1 MCGCVSK
8 LFLAVQNSP
17 IGDLVPWSIVLSD
30 STNNQSLHNT
40 TEWPQRLVT
49 FELFDQ
55 SDEETRPDQK
65 TYLPIYLEGTAQ
77 ITARNCQEPPDNRQE
92 PGTFIFDKQRAT
104 LKAKKTCDF
113 WDRWSKWWGNMTWPT
128 IWQYLT
134 MLIIVDNF
142 YSCWYNYDNYWTFLK
157 NFTTKSQQ
165 HEQRQWQRQSW
176 DNSDNWETEFMTIF
190 VAWQLRVTL
199 DSIRNSCDV
208 FVWCLP

>member
-1 MCGCVSK
+1 MRRH
-8 LFLAVQNSP
+8 
-17 IGDLVPWSIVLSD
+17 DL
-30 STNNQSLHNT
+30 TK
-40 TEWPQRLVT
+40 
-49 FELFDQ
+49 
-55 SDEETRPDQK
+55 K

-142 YSCWYNYDNYWTFLK
+142 YSCWYNYDNYWNFLK
-157 NFTTKSQQ
+157 IFTTKSQQ

-190 VAWQLRVTL
+190 VIWQLIVTL

-208 FVWCLP
+208 WQICDGNIFPSIFEQFFISQNWNFQIWIINEQKLGLYF